1 MLTNEADELE
11 REIADL
17 VTQAQPQLM
26 ALPGVGPISAAQ
38 ILISWSHPGRLRSA
52 AAFANRA
59 GAARSSPPRSQWFV
73 GRFFSPDR
81 RFLDDLGARDRQ

>member
-1 MLTNEADELE
+1 MFTNEADELE

-52 AAFANRA
+52 AAFANLA
-59 GAARSSPPRSQWFV
+59 GAAPMLASSFTMVCRPVLLTGPSF
-73 GRFFSPDR
+73 P
-81 RFLDDLGARDRQ
+81 